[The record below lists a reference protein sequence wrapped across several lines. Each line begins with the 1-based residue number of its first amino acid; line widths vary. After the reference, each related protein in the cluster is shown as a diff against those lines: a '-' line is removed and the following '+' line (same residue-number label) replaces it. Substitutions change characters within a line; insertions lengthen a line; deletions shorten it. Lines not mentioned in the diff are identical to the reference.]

1 MTMEKSEQSENMKI
15 YVVRTVLRNW
25 GYFLSKKCLPKYDG
39 TIIFLIGYTSI
50 KRNFVKI
57 MGNGEIG
64 VYTIQRRWGI
74 LQLCGTVL
82 SKI

>member
-25 GYFLSKKCLPKYDG
+25 GYFVSKKILPKYDG
-39 TIIFLIGYTSI
+39 IIIFLIGYI
-50 KRNFVKI
+50 KSNFVKI

-82 SKI
+82 SNI